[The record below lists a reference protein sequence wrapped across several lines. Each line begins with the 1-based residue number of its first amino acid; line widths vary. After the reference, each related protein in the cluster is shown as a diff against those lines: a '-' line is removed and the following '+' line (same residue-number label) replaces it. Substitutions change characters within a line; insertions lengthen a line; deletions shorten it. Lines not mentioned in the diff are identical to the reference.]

1 LPYIGDVDEANLSR
15 SDGTDALV
23 PLQEA
28 LADARDP
35 NSQLLYRG
43 LELVLGGVPMKQGVE
58 ADHASPPVSQL
69 GIDEAVFR
77 KKLWYVSGLGYRPE
91 SLVGHHVIAQ
101 IVDQFD
107 AQLEEAFGAAVS
119 FRFGNEIVAGVSSEL
134 FQDCLMFG
142 QTLEP
147 SLNELTINIQGPA
160 SVGGVSNAQQR
171 FQIAVLA
178 EVAGEVVPVGE
189 TGAV

>member
-1 LPYIGDVDEANLSR
+1 MLRKQIMPAHRSANSV
-15 SDGTDALV
+15 SMKPCFAKSSGTSV
-23 PLQEA
+23 V
-28 LADARDP
+28 LATA
-35 NSQLLYRG
+35 
-43 LELVLGGVPMKQGVE
+43 
-58 ADHASPPVSQL
+58 
-69 GIDEAVFR
+69 
-77 KKLWYVSGLGYRPE
+77 PE

-134 FQDCLMFG
+134 FQDCLIFG

-178 EVAGEVVPVGE
+178 EGAGEVVPVGE